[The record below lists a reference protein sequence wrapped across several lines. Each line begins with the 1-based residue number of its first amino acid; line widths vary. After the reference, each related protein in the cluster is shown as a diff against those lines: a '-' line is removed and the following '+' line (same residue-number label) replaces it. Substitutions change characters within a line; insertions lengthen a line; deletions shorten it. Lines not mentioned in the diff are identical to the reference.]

1 MSTDP
6 DEAKQKG
13 TANSE
18 GPELKQARTRS
29 VDNLQ
34 RLYTFVVSL
43 AFAES
48 LKRALLT
55 TTNNVDLST
64 SNSGKWMLCAALI
77 ITAIPFYHGANRY
90 LDATYVT
97 RERSSKK
104 RFSLMID
111 FLFVFLQA
119 LLMFSL
125 ALLITAGGPEIETN
139 YKLFYWG
146 LALLLSIDIL
156 WIAITRGTTDD
167 APSPPKTVQFRKWAI
182 LNIFAVINILVLVYF
197 AKWECLLFLV
207 ITRTVVDY
215 FIAHDFY
222 YPPIRN

>member
-1 MSTDP
+1 MSTDS

-97 RERSSKK
+97 RERSSKT

-111 FLFVFLQA
+111 FLFVFLLA
-119 LLMFSL
+119 LLMFTL
-125 ALLITAGGPEIETN
+125 ALLITAGGVEDETN
-139 YKLFYWG
+139 RRLFYWG
-146 LALLLSIDIL
+146 LGLLLSIDII
-156 WIAITRGTTDD
+156 WIAITRWTTDD
-167 APSPPKTVQFRKWAI
+167 APSPPKTIQFRKWAI
-182 LNIFAVINILVLVYF
+182 LNIFAVLIILVLVYF
-197 AKWECLLFLV
+197 AKWEWLLILL
-207 ITRTVVDY
+207 IIRTVVDY
-215 FIAHDFY
+215 LIAHDFY

>member
-6 DEAKQKG
+6 NEAKQTG
-13 TANSE
+13 IASSG

-48 LKRALLT
+48 LRRAFLT

-64 SNSGKWMLCAALI
+64 SHSGKWMMCGALI

-97 RERSSKK
+97 GERASNT

-119 LLMFSL
+119 LLMFTL
-125 ALLITAGGPEIETN
+125 ALLITAGDSSVDQTN
-139 YKLFYWG
+139 HRLFYWG

-156 WIAITRGTTDD
+156 WIFITRYTTRDD
-167 APSPPKTVQFRKWAI
+167 PSRPKKLQFRKWAI
-182 LNIFAVINILVLVYF
+182 INIVTVIIILVLVYF
-197 AKWECLLFLV
+197 AMWKGLLVLLSA
-207 ITRTVVDY
+207 RSVVDY
-215 FIAHDFY
+215 LIAHDFY
-222 YPPIRN
+222 YPPIR

>member
-6 DEAKQKG
+6 NEAKQAG
-13 TANSE
+13 IANSG
-18 GPELKQARTRS
+18 GPDLKQARTRS

-48 LKRALLT
+48 LRRAFLT

-64 SNSGKWMLCAALI
+64 SHSVKWMMCGALI

-97 RERSSKK
+97 GERTSNT

-119 LLMFSL
+119 LLMFTL
-125 ALLITAGGPEIETN
+125 ALLITTGDYPVDETN
-139 YKLFYWG
+139 HRLFYWG

-156 WIAITRGTTDD
+156 WIFITRYTTKDD
-167 APSPPKTVQFRKWAI
+167 PSPPKQVRFRRWAI
-182 LNIFAVINILVLVYF
+182 INIVTVIIILVFVYL
-197 AKWECLLFLV
+197 AMWKGLLLLL
-207 ITRTVVDY
+207 IGRSVVDY
-215 FIAHDFY
+215 LIAHDFY
-222 YPPIRN
+222 YPPIR